1 MRQFWHLLL
10 VPVGALS
17 IIAGSADYYP
27 LALTPKIET
36 SSSESPLL
44 TVKSIP
50 ELYQMRD
57 RLRAQLQ
64 QPTTPTTANK
74 TSTPIA
80 LLPTLRAVEIRIEVE
95 ETAKKR
101 WNEALQFA
109 DQARELESRLNPS
122 VELLKKIPTV
132 WQQGI
137 TSLQAVPQNSFLA
150 KSARQKVQEY
160 KKYLAIAF
168 SNFNSARA
176 GFLEPIVRRTGI
188 QPENVRITVC
198 DVLGECRHWYGDQPP
213 ESAASLIKV
222 PIAIALMQKLTQENI
237 SLDTKIKV
245 SQGNYTEDTSD
256 ISVGGEYT
264 LRQLVMRMINQS
276 SNIATNQLI
285 DYLGRDYI
293 NSVLR
298 DRGYQV
304 TQVNSKL
311 AGKSTYP
318 ANMGTGFN
326 RITTDELTQMMLQ
339 IYNLEHPGDEVLR
352 EALASQDDKTLG
364 YEALK
369 NTVIWIGEKTGRNSK
384 VLGTTLAMSI
394 NNQDYVL
401 SIVFNYSDNER
412 AIRKCIND
420 IASYI
425 ADQAQF

>member
-1 MRQFWHLLL
+1 MRRWELLL
-10 VPVGALS
+10 VPVSVLG

-36 SSSESPLL
+36 SDSESPLPP
-44 TVKSIP
+44 VKSIT

-64 QPTTPTTANK
+64 QPATPATTK

-80 LLPTLRAVEIRIEVE
+80 LLPMLRAVEMRIEVE

-101 WNEALQFA
+101 WNAAIQLA
-109 DQARELESRLNPS
+109 DQAKELESTLNPS
-122 VELLKKIPTV
+122 VELLKKIPAV

-137 TSLQAVPQNSFLA
+137 NFLQAMPQDSFLA
-150 KSARQKVQEY
+150 KSASQKVQEY
-160 KKYLAIAF
+160 KKYQAIAF
-168 SNFNSARA
+168 NKFNSARA

-188 QPENVRITVC
+188 LPENVRITVC
-198 DVLGECRHWYGDQPP
+198 HVLGECRHWYGDQPP
-213 ESAASLIKV
+213 ASAASLIKV
-222 PIAIALMQKLTQENI
+222 PIAIALMQKLMQENI

-245 SQGNYTEDTSD
+245 NQGNYTEDTSD

-311 AGKSTYP
+311 AGESTHP
-318 ANMGTGFN
+318 VNMGSGFN
-326 RITTDELTQMMLQ
+326 RITTDELTQMMVQ
-339 IYNLEHPGDEVLR
+339 IYNLEHPGDEALS
-352 EALASQDDKTLG
+352 EALASQDDKLLG
-364 YEALK
+364 YQALK
-369 NTVIWIGEKTGRNSK
+369 NTAIWWIGEKTGRNSK

-394 NNQDYVL
+394 NNQYYVL
-401 SIVFNYSDNER
+401 SIVFNYSDNEP

-425 ADQAQF
+425 AAQGHF

>member
-1 MRQFWHLLL
+1 MRRWELLL
-10 VPVGALS
+10 VPVGALG

-36 SSSESPLL
+36 SYSESPLPP
-44 TVKSIP
+44 VKSIA

-64 QPTTPTTANK
+64 QPKTSTTATK
-74 TSTPIA
+74 VSTPIA
-80 LLPTLRAVEIRIEVE
+80 LLPTLRAVEMRIEVE

-101 WNEALQFA
+101 WNEAIQLA
-109 DQARELESRLNPS
+109 DQARELESILNPS

-132 WQQGI
+132 WQQAI
-137 TSLQAVPQNSFLA
+137 TSLQSVPKDSLLA

-160 KKYLAIAF
+160 KKYLAIA
-168 SNFNSARA
+168 SYKFNSARA
-176 GFLEPIVRRTGI
+176 GFLEPIVRSTNI
-188 QPENVRITVC
+188 SPENVRITVC
-198 DVLGECRHWYGDQPP
+198 HVWGECRHWYGDQPP
-213 ESAASLIKV
+213 ASAASLIKV

-256 ISVGGEYT
+256 IWVGGEYT

-311 AGKSTYP
+311 AGKSTHP
-318 ANMGTGFN
+318 VNMGSGFN

-339 IYNLEHPGDEVLR
+339 IYNLQHPGDEVLS
-352 EALASQDDKTLG
+352 EALASQDDNTLG

-369 NTVIWIGEKTGRNSK
+369 NTAIWIGEKTGRNSK

-401 SIVFNYSDNER
+401 SIVFNYSDNEP
-412 AIRKCIND
+412 AMRKCIND

-425 ADQAQF
+425 AAHGHY